1 MEDPKKAEEAKKTME
16 KKVQE
21 TYQQMGTKAS
31 ETMTIWADAN
41 QRVVTE
47 LVELGTATAK
57 EGVKLYAEIQQSA
70 LETFRDNQAAAI
82 RWQSA
87 WQEAPKDPMGWY
99 QRAIVSGVENAQ
111 KGFRFL
117 EGNAQAVTRTAE
129 RLQAC
134 AEQAGKGIQE
144 TLTGV
149 ATKMKDV
156 YSRS

>member
-1 MEDPKKAEEAKKTME
+1 MEDSKKTEDEKTMDKKA
-16 KKVQE
+16 QE
-21 TYQQMGTKAS
+21 TYQQIGTKAS
-31 ETMTIWADAN
+31 EAVTIWADAN

-57 EGVKLYAEIQQSA
+57 EDVKLYAELQQSA
-70 LETFRDNQAAAI
+70 LETFRENQAIAL
-82 RWQSA
+82 RWQAA
-87 WQEAPKDPMGWY
+87 WQDAPKDPMGWY
-99 QRAIVSGVENAQ
+99 QRAVVSGVENAQ
-111 KGFRFL
+111 KGFRLL

-134 AEQAGKGIQE
+134 AEHAGKGIQE

-149 ATKMKDV
+149 ATRMKDM

>member
-1 MEDPKKAEEAKKTME
+1 MEDAKKTEDGKKAMD

-21 TYQQMGTKAS
+21 TYQQIGSKAS
-31 ETMTIWADAN
+31 EAITIWADAN

-57 EGVKLYAEIQQSA
+57 EGVKLYAELQQSA
-70 LETFRDNQAAAI
+70 LETFRENQATAL
-82 RWQSA
+82 RWQTA

-99 QRAIVSGVENAQ
+99 QRAIVSGVENTQ
-111 KGFRFL
+111 KGFRLL

-149 ATKMKDV
+149 ATKMKDM